1 MSERAQACEKSIE
14 ADRAEAAA
22 KGVVRV
28 PAATIGTQ
36 PIVNAQPYIW
46 YKTGDRQ
53 RAQAKPRRRV
63 VGAVRPSY
71 AAGRV
76 ALWLRRLSLSNR
88 AGVASATA
96 CSSGPR

>member
-1 MSERAQACEKSIE
+1 MSGRAQACEKSIE

-46 YKTGDRQ
+46 YKTAIDNALRQ
-53 RAQAKPRRRV
+53 SPVAASSAQ
-63 VGAVRPSY
+63 
-71 AAGRV
+71 
-76 ALWLRRLSLSNR
+76 
-88 AGVASATA
+88 
-96 CSSGPR
+96 